1 MSGLNFIK
9 YKILNIVNSRVE
21 IIGLLENLFFHLEC
35 LMKQAWSQLFVEILH
50 VKLSDF
56 VDLTNKLRPP

>member
-35 LMKQAWSQLFVEILH
+35 LMKQAWSQLLVEILH
-50 VKLSDF
+50 VKFSDF

>member
-21 IIGLLENLFFHLEC
+21 FIGLLENLFFHLEC
-35 LMKQAWSQLFVEILH
+35 LMKHAWSQLLVEILH